1 MPKSQ
6 YTRKQLEEEQDV
18 IRIRILDDKLTIQ
31 EQREDMRNE
40 SAEERAE
47 TLKYIKLKEEM
58 MAENRADLKE
68 VQRMLR
74 EMDKGRP
81 AMATSG
87 FSIKRF

>member
-18 IRIRILDDKLTIQ
+18 IRTRILDDKLSIQ
-31 EQREDMRNE
+31 EAREDMRGETGKEREE
-40 SAEERAE
+40 SLE
-47 TLKYIKLKEEM
+47 YIKFKEEL

-74 EMDKGRP
+74 ELDKGRP
-81 AMATSG
+81 ARSNSG
-87 FSIKRF
+87 FYIKSF